1 MSDNPDGRAILA
13 SLPACYG
20 LTLEDVDIPLAV
32 LPCLRL
38 DALLPAHEGIW
49 VA

>member
-1 MSDNPDGRAILA
+1 VSDNPDGRAILA

-20 LTLEDVDIPLAV
+20 SVTDDVGVPLAV

-38 DALLPAHEGIW
+38 ESMMVAREGIW

>member
-1 MSDNPDGRAILA
+1 LNGD
-13 SLPACYG
+13 
-20 LTLEDVDIPLAV
+20 DVDIPLAV

-38 DALLPAHEGIW
+38 ESMAIAHEGIW

>member
-20 LTLEDVDIPLAV
+20 PMADDIDVPLAA

-38 DALLPAHEGIW
+38 ESLLTAREGIW

>member
-13 SLPACYG
+13 SLPAFLG
-20 LTLEDVDIPLAV
+20 PMVDEVDMPLAAI
-32 LPCLRL
+32 PCLRL
-38 DALLPAHEGIW
+38 EAGLAIHEGIW

>member
-13 SLPACYG
+13 SLPACFG
-20 LTLEDVDIPLAV
+20 PMVDDIDIPLAV
-32 LPCLRL
+32 LPCLRA
-38 DALLPAHEGIW
+38 DALSVAHEGIW

>member
-1 MSDNPDGRAILA
+1 VSDNPDGRAILA
-13 SLPACYG
+13 SLLAYLGPTAD
-20 LTLEDVDIPLAV
+20 DVDIPLAA

-38 DALLPAHEGIW
+38 DALSAHHEGLW

>member
-13 SLPACYG
+13 SLPACFG
-20 LTLEDVDIPLAV
+20 PVADDVDIPLAL

-38 DALLPAHEGIW
+38 DALVTAHEGIW

>member
-1 MSDNPDGRAILA
+1 MSDNLDGRALLA
-13 SLPACYG
+13 SLPARFGPGYNDA
-20 LTLEDVDIPLAV
+20 DVPLAV

-38 DALLPAHEGIW
+38 ESALVPHEGIW